1 MKLLLLSLAMG
12 CQALA
17 FASQGVCQEKEP
29 QPNRPYLEHT
39 ETSRL
44 YFMTITGEGRRVDFT
59 ASSAQRVLSAPL
71 DVSSANID
79 SILHLK
85 GDVEVRLCSE
95 RNCSRD
101 HGSILVHADAVDYND
116 KTQEIDAHGDVRIEP
131 YRSQSQ
137 QNTIVPR

>member
-1 MKLLLLSLAMG
+1 MKLLMLSVAIA
-12 CQALA
+12 CQAVV
-17 FASQGVCQEKEP
+17 FSPRGVSQEQRP
-29 QPNRPYLEHT
+29 QPDRPYLEHT

-44 YFMTITGEGRRVDFT
+44 YFMTITSEGRRVDFT
-59 ASSAQRVLSAPL
+59 ASSAQRVLSGPL

-85 GDVEVRLCSE
+85 GAVDVRMCSE

-101 HGSILVHADAVDYND
+101 HGAILVHADAVDYDD

-131 YRSQSQ
+131 FPSRPQS
-137 QNTIVPR
+137 TVKPR

>member
-1 MKLLLLSLAMG
+1 MKLLLLGIAVACQSLA
-12 CQALA
+12 L
-17 FASQGVCQEKEP
+17 ASQGVCQEKEP
-29 QPNRPYLEHT
+29 QPNRPYLEYT

-44 YFMTITGEGRRVDFT
+44 YFMTITSEGRRVDFT

-79 SILHLK
+79 SVLHLK
-85 GDVEVRLCSE
+85 GDVEVRVCSE